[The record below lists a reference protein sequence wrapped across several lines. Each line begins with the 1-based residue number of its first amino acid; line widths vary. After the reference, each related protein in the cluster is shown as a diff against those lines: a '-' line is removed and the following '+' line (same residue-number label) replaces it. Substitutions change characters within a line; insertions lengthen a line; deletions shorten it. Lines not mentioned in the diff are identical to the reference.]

1 MPQIRATSCRTSQ
14 TCTLLLACRRPVSR
28 GKRGWRG
35 CSEGCNVNIFT
46 IFPGL
51 RHDYNSTPVSRC
63 TAQPSATFPSYFD
76 TFDEATQ
83 IKSGASLS
91 SCWRS
96 DVPSSNPSRR
106 SLSSSESQRGC
117 QSPKLS
123 RLQQQVTQFKL
134 LKLAQNQGD
143 CLC

>member
-1 MPQIRATSCRTSQ
+1 MSSGKSG
-14 TCTLLLACRRPVSR
+14 RR
-28 GKRGWRG
+28 GF
-35 CSEGCNVNIFT
+35 SEGRNVNIFP

-51 RHDYNSTPVSRC
+51 RHDFNSTPVSRC
-63 TAQPSATFPSYFD
+63 VAEPSVTFPSYFH
-76 TFDEATQ
+76 TFDETTE

-96 DVPSSNPSRR
+96 DVPSLNPSRR
-106 SLSSSESQRGC
+106 SLSSSESQRSC

>member
-1 MPQIRATSCRTSQ
+1 MQQIQATSCRTSQ
-14 TCTLLLACRRPVSR
+14 TCTLLLACRRPVSAGTSGRR
-28 GKRGWRG
+28 GF
-35 CSEGCNVNIFT
+35 SEGRNVNILT

-51 RHDYNSTPVSRC
+51 RHDFNSTPVSRC
-63 TAQPSATFPSYFD
+63 AAEPSATFPSYFD
-76 TFDEATQ
+76 SFDEAAQ
-83 IKSGASLS
+83 IKSGALS

-96 DVPSSNPSRR
+96 DVPSLNPSRPP
-106 SLSSSESQRGC
+106 LSSSESQRGC

>member
-1 MPQIRATSCRTSQ
+1 M
-14 TCTLLLACRRPVSR
+14 SR
-28 GKRGWRG
+28 GKSGPRGF
-35 CSEGCNVNIFT
+35 SEGRNGNIFS

-51 RHDYNSTPVSRC
+51 RHDFNSTPVSRC
-63 TAQPSATFPSYFD
+63 VAEPSATFPSYFD
-76 TFDEATQ
+76 TFDETTQ

-96 DVPSSNPSRR
+96 DVSSLNPSRR
-106 SLSSSESQRGC
+106 SMSSSESQRGC

-143 CLC
+143 CLY

>member
-1 MPQIRATSCRTSQ
+1 MPQSQATSCRTSQ
-14 TCTLLLACRRPVSR
+14 TCTLLLACRRPVSKSNSGRR
-28 GKRGWRG
+28 GF
-35 CSEGCNVNIFT
+35 SEGRNANVILP

-51 RHDYNSTPVSRC
+51 RRDYNSTPVSRC
-63 TAQPSATFPSYFD
+63 VAEPSATFPSYFD
-76 TFDEATQ
+76 ETTQ
-83 IKSGASLS
+83 IKSGPSLS

-96 DVPSSNPSRR
+96 DVPSLNPPRR

>member
-1 MPQIRATSCRTSQ
+1 MSAGTSG
-14 TCTLLLACRRPVSR
+14 RR
-28 GKRGWRG
+28 GF
-35 CSEGCNVNIFT
+35 SEGRNVNILT

-51 RHDYNSTPVSRC
+51 RHDFNSTPVSRC
-63 TAQPSATFPSYFD
+63 AAEPSATFPSYFD
-76 TFDEATQ
+76 SFDEATQ

-91 SCWRS
+91 S
-96 DVPSSNPSRR
+96 RR
-106 SLSSSESQRGC
+106 PLSSSESQRGC